1 MVTATL
7 TKCPKCTEVFDD
19 RSKVVDHLK
28 KIHLNKTESVKNA
41 PSTHREKPL
50 RAYFSEYGKEVF
62 EDSKLVYAA
71 DRHPLLY
78 TGKTGVGKSLLSRA
92 LAADLG
98 LNYSATNAHPEM
110 DISLWVGQWTPEND
124 DGIIIQ
130 WIDGVLTQ
138 LVRSGGMFL
147 LEEFTRAPQEAMS
160 RLFGL
165 MDDGFRYWSLPE
177 AGGIDVPVAENFWLV
192 GTANPTGGGYYTA
205 KIDDAAKRRFVI
217 MDIDKPLADEVRM
230 LEDIFEKGDFWIS
243 KLMKFANE
251 LREGVSH
258 ECYLNTADLRT
269 LAKLISRG
277 MPPIKAVKY
286 GVAPKYNKPDG
297 IITLAEAHF

>member
-19 RSKVVDHLK
+19 RAQAVAHLK
-28 KIHLNKTESVKNA
+28 DKHLHKIEPVKNA
-41 PSTHREKPL
+41 PGTQKEKPL
-50 RAYFSEYGKEVF
+50 RAYFSEYGREVF
-62 EDSKLVYAA
+62 EDMKMVHP
-71 DRHPLLY
+71 DPLLL
-78 TGKTGVGKSLLSRA
+78 TGFTGVGKSLITRA
-92 LAADLG
+92 LAADMG
-98 LNYSATNAHPEM
+98 LNYSASNAHPEM

-138 LVRSGGMFL
+138 MVRSGGMFL

-230 LEDIFEKGDFWIS
+230 LEDIFEKGDFWVS

-251 LREGVSH
+251 LRGGTSH
-258 ECYLNTADLRT
+258 ECFINTADLRT

>member
-1 MVTATL
+1 MATATL
-7 TKCPKCTEVFDD
+7 TKCPRCTEVFDD

-28 KIHLNKTESVKNA
+28 KIHLNKIESVKNA
-41 PSTHREKPL
+41 TTAQKEKPL
-50 RAYFSEYGKEVF
+50 RAYFSEYGREVF
-62 EDSKLVYAA
+62 EDSKLVYP
-71 DRHPLLY
+71 DPLLY

-98 LNYSATNAHPEM
+98 LNYSASNAHPEM

-138 LVRSGGMFL
+138 MVRSGGMFL

-230 LEDIFEKGDFWIS
+230 LEDIFEKGDFWVS

-251 LREGVSH
+251 LRGGTSH
-258 ECYLNTADLRT
+258 ECFINTADLRT

>member
-19 RSKVVDHLK
+19 RAQAVVHLK
-28 KIHLNKTESVKNA
+28 KIHLNKIETVKNA
-41 PSTHREKPL
+41 TTAQREKPL

-62 EDSKLVYAA
+62 EDSKLVYP
-71 DRHPLLY
+71 DPLLY

-165 MDDGFRYWSLPE
+165 MDDGFRYWTLPE

-243 KLMKFANE
+243 KLMKFATE

-269 LAKLISRG
+269 MAKLISHG
-277 MPPIKAVKY
+277 MPPIKAVKF
-286 GVAPKYNKPDG
+286 GVAPKYNKPEG
-297 IITLAEAHF
+297 ILTLAEAHF

>member
-7 TKCPKCTEVFDD
+7 TKCPRCTEVFED
-19 RSKVVDHLK
+19 RAQAVAHLK
-28 KIHLNKTESVKNA
+28 DKHLNKIESVKNA
-41 PSTHREKPL
+41 PTAQKEKPL
-50 RAYFSEYGKEVF
+50 RAYFSEYGREVF
-62 EDSKLVYAA
+62 EDCKVVFHAE
-71 DRHPLLY
+71 RNPLLL
-78 TGKTGVGKSLLSRA
+78 TGKTGVGKSLITRA
-92 LAADLG
+92 LAADLS

-165 MDDGFRYWSLPE
+165 MDDGFRYWTLPE

-243 KLMKFANE
+243 KLMKFATE

-269 LAKLISRG
+269 MAKLISHG
-277 MPPIKAVKY
+277 MPPIKAVKF
-286 GVAPKYNKPDG
+286 GVAPKYNKPEG
-297 IITLAEAHF
+297 ILTLAEAHF

>member
-19 RSKVVDHLK
+19 RAQAVVHLK
-28 KIHLNKTESVKNA
+28 KIHLNKIETVKNA
-41 PSTHREKPL
+41 TTAQREKPL

-62 EDSKLVYAA
+62 EDSKLVYP
-71 DRHPLLY
+71 DPLLY

-138 LVRSGGMFL
+138 LVRSSGMFL

-177 AGGIDVPVAENFWLV
+177 AGGIDVPVADNFWLV

-297 IITLAEAHF
+297 ILTLAEAHF

>member
-7 TKCPKCTEVFDD
+7 PKCPKCTEVFDD
-19 RSKVVDHLK
+19 RAQVVAHLK
-28 KIHLNKTESVKNA
+28 DKHLNKIESVKNA
-41 PSTHREKPL
+41 TTAQKEKPL
-50 RAYFSEYGKEVF
+50 RAYFSEYGREVF
-62 EDSKLVYAA
+62 EDSKLVYP
-71 DRHPLLY
+71 DPLLY

-92 LAADLG
+92 LAADMS
-98 LNYSATNAHPEM
+98 LNYSASNAHPEM

-138 LVRSGGMFL
+138 MVRSGGMFL

-230 LEDIFEKGDFWIS
+230 LEDIFEKGDFWVS

-251 LREGVSH
+251 LRGGTSH
-258 ECYLNTADLRT
+258 ECFINTADLRT

-286 GVAPKYNKPDG
+286 GVAPKYNKPEG

>member
-1 MVTATL
+1 MATATL
-7 TKCPKCTEVFDD
+7 TKCPRCTEVFDD

-28 KIHLNKTESVKNA
+28 KIHITKTESVKNA
-41 PSTHREKPL
+41 PGTQKEKPL
-50 RAYFSEYGKEVF
+50 RAYFSEYGREVF
-62 EDSKLVYAA
+62 EDMKMVHP
-71 DRHPLLY
+71 DPLLL
-78 TGKTGVGKSLLSRA
+78 TGFTGVGKSLITRA
-92 LAADLG
+92 LAADMG
-98 LNYSATNAHPEM
+98 LNYSASNAHPEM

-138 LVRSGGMFL
+138 MVRSGGMFL

-177 AGGIDVPVAENFWLV
+177 AGGINVPVAENFWLV

-230 LEDIFEKGDFWIS
+230 LEDIFEKGDFWVS

-251 LREGVSH
+251 LRGGTSH
-258 ECYLNTADLRT
+258 ECFINTADLRT

>member
-1 MVTATL
+1 MATAQL
-7 TKCPKCTEVFDD
+7 TQCPKCTEIFDD
-19 RSKVVDHLK
+19 RAEVIAHLK
-28 KIHLNKTESVKNA
+28 EVHIKIESVKNTA
-41 PSTHREKPL
+41 TQKDKPL
-50 RAYFSEYGKEVF
+50 RAYFSAYGKEIL
-62 EDSKLVYAA
+62 EDAKIVYNA
-71 DRHPLLY
+71 DRNPLLL
-78 TGKTGVGKSLLSRA
+78 TGLTGVGKSLITRA

-98 LNYSATNAHPEM
+98 LHYDASNAHPEM

-124 DGIIIQ
+124 DGIIIR
-130 WIDGVLTQ
+130 WIDGVLTRMIQ
-138 LVRSGGMFL
+138 SGGMFL

-177 AGGIDVPVAENFWLV
+177 AGGINIDVNENFWLV

-217 MDIDKPLADEVRM
+217 FNIDKPLADEVRM
-230 LEDIFEKGDFWIS
+230 LEDVFEKGDFWVG
-243 KLMKFANE
+243 KLMKFAE
-251 LREGVSH
+251 QLREGVNH
-258 ECYLNTADLRT
+258 DCFLNTADLRT
-269 LAKLISRG
+269 LAKLISHG

-297 IITLAEAHF
+297 INTLAEAHF